1 MAKKNHRF
9 CKIQKIPKIKF
20 FLKNGTIKCVSPYK
34 NPNPAVSPGPGRA
47 SFATANASRLDSR
60 GPRVP
65 LSGSQLHQSTVWG
78 TNIEREEGG
87 EDAAQPTEENQL
99 RGKKPIWFHFNYG
112 MQIRRALKNID
123 AWVSSII
130 GISPGIQKQRNSR
143 TAVNVKLGF
152 NQNTTDQ

>member
-1 MAKKNHRF
+1 MPKKFIAFLKSRNS
-9 CKIQKIPKIKF
+9 QNQF
-20 FLKNGTIKCVSPYK
+20 FLKIGIIKCVSPYK
-34 NPNPAVSPGPGRA
+34 NPNPVVSPGPGRA

-78 TNIEREEGG
+78 TDIEREEE

-99 RGKKPIWFHFNYG
+99 RVKKTIWFHFNYG

-123 AWVSSII
+123 TWVSSII
-130 GISPGIQKQRNSR
+130 GISPGVQKQRYPR
-143 TAVNVKLGF
+143 TAVNGQLGF